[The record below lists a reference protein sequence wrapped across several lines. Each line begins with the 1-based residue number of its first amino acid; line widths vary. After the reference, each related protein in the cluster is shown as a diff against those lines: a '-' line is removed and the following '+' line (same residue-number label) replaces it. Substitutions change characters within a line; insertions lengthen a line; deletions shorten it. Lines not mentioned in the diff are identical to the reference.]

1 MNELPKTH
9 VFQGITKRMAHLHQT
24 FLNQTNLLPHNRRQ
38 RGQHCR
44 QGRKKSSFLLPFS
57 NIGAYQRVLFWHFSV
72 IEGCSRIVKLSAIT
86 FKKNVIKTL
95 NKNIER
101 YVAYISL
108 KVQLGAILYGMLK
121 HASNKDERKQ
131 LSKQIKT
138 ALGRH
143 TRKKYNLKLKQ
154 N

>member
-1 MNELPKTH
+1 
-9 VFQGITKRMAHLHQT
+9 MAHLYQT

-86 FKKNVIKTL
+86 FKKNVMLSTFFFYFLSIPRIGEKHPVECTTAVRTSQLAIVLLACASITL
-95 NKNIER
+95 NIIFVSQNHL
-101 YVAYISL
+101 AACS
-108 KVQLGAILYGMLK
+108 M
-121 HASNKDERKQ
+121 KQ
-131 LSKQIKT
+131 LLI
-138 ALGRH
+138 L
-143 TRKKYNLKLKQ
+143 
-154 N
+154 